1 MMEQYFAIKK
11 EYPDCILMFRMGD
24 FFEMFFDDAVTVAKE
39 LDLVLT
45 GRSCG
50 QDERAPMCGVPYH
63 AVDGYLAKLVEKG
76 YRVAIC
82 EQVED
87 PRLAKG
93 IVKREVVRV
102 VTPGTVTDTQMLDEG
117 RNNYIAAL
125 HPDGGYIG
133 LAAADITTGLF
144 TVTAIPDEDEG
155 KLLDELTRLNPAE
168 ILLHEGFPLKSV
180 AEKAAG

>member
-1 MMEQYFAIKK
+1 MPAYTPMMEQYFAIKK

-50 QDERAPMCGVPYH
+50 QEERAPMCGVPYH

-76 YRVAIC
+76 YHVAIC

-102 VTPGTVTDTQMLDEG
+102 VTPGTVTDTQMLDES
-117 RNNYIAAL
+117 RNNYIVAL

-133 LAAADITTGLF
+133 RAAADITSGLF
-144 TVTAIPDEDEG
+144 TVTAIPNEDEG
-155 KLLDELTRLNPAE
+155 K
-168 ILLHEGFPLKSV
+168 
-180 AEKAAG
+180 